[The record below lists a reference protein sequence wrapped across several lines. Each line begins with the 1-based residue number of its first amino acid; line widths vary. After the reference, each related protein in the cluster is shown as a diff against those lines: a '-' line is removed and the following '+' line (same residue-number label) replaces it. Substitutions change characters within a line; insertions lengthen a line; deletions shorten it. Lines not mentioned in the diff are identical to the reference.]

1 MLGVCQPV
9 EKYKGRVIAVIRRL
23 DDVEDK
29 WIAAPTGVTF
39 TPDEIEKAVNFQE
52 QYFQHKIEML
62 DPNGDK

>member
-1 MLGVCQPV
+1 MLGVSQPV
-9 EKYKGRVIAVIRRL
+9 EEYKGRVIAVIHRL

-52 QYFQHKIEML
+52 QYFQHEIEML
-62 DPNGDK
+62 DSNGDQ